1 MRIDETS
8 NLFLNTGRNFV
19 SSFIVKEFSESF
31 WAVKIELNRVW
42 QKTKQYLSAF
52 LFIFSKNI
60 DGIAWRVGCKIIG
73 RFFGKMMLRKFEYYC
88 CVLMLLPKLLQLTK
102 QYENFKSSWLNS
114 QDFLKFL
121 SVVGLSVFFTNYC
134 LNPSTVWNIS

>member
-1 MRIDETS
+1 MRIDETF

-60 DGIAWRVGCKIIG
+60 DGIA
-73 RFFGKMMLRKFEYYC
+73 
-88 CVLMLLPKLLQLTK
+88 
-102 QYENFKSSWLNS
+102 
-114 QDFLKFL
+114 
-121 SVVGLSVFFTNYC
+121 
-134 LNPSTVWNIS
+134 